1 MGLDGVPGVLI
12 SGQCASGQPPSGI
25 SYVSR
30 VCTKVTCVCVCA
42 RPVPSEKCVAG
53 GVKEAWRVTRNIVVI
68 MCAPLSGRRAR
79 SRPGTA
85 DNETTHG
92 TRGVSCAKH
101 VSRVCSHAMTQALGR
116 SHWHW
121 PERSLQYTG
130 RPDCGSTDA
139 YQPAGSGRAC
149 RGYPPCSGDGGSH
162 WHTPDC

>member
-12 SGQCASGQPPSGI
+12 RGQCASGQPPSGI

-53 GVKEAWRVTRNIVVI
+53 GVKEAWRVTRNSVVI

-85 DNETTHG
+85 DNETRRTAH
-92 TRGVSCAKH
+92 GVSH
-101 VSRVCSHAMTQALGR
+101 VRNTS
-116 SHWHW
+116 
-121 PERSLQYTG
+121 
-130 RPDCGSTDA
+130 
-139 YQPAGSGRAC
+139 
-149 RGYPPCSGDGGSH
+149 RGYAH
-162 WHTPDC
+162 ML